1 MHTAGPWDY
10 VIDVGGVKITAPA
23 DETDKAFF
31 GMKDIREVIATVHRS
46 SNTKDARLIAA
57 APELLCALDC
67 LLSRVSLDAE
77 CKHWFLDE
85 QEKAFRAIA
94 KAKGE

>member
-57 APELLCALDC
+57 APELLEALEMANELIPSEVRAC
-67 LLSRVSLDAE
+67 YQVPML
-77 CKHWFLDE
+77 KI
-85 QEKAFRAIA
+85 KAAIA